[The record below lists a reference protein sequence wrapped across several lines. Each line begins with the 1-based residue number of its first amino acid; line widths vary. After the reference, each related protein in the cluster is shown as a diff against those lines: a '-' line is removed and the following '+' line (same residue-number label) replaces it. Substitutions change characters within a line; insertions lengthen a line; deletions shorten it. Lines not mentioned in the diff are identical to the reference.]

1 MSEVATHCP
10 YIGLKQNRA
19 IRFSTSTAEHRCYI
33 SGDAMDIP
41 VDQAS
46 YCLTQFHTQCPLYM
60 GSVASHNR
68 APASTGAPRKATSR
82 YRDSVVAMPS
92 ADAYEA
98 SPDVYEED
106 WASAQRAARRAAAS
120 LPRRSGGIPTSVY
133 GLVIGLL
140 VVGAVVYFYAGTL
153 LGPSAPSDAAAV
165 NPTQAAFEPLPTV
178 APTDAAVLP
187 PMSDTP
193 VPTPPPPTTAT
204 SAAAVIPPVAS
215 PTTPA
220 QPTAAPAQPNPTA
233 PAATTVPATP
243 EAKDMV
249 VRLVYGDAS
258 GQLLVPVLRTISVP
272 GKKVA
277 TSALAALF
285 TDPRNGLSR
294 ILLPDTQILSVAIVD
309 GTAVIDFN
317 KRPTGPGDVRGFA
330 AIALT
335 MYQFDSINKIKFL
348 INGVD
353 MPAENGIPYVKTN
366 LVNLWN
372 PSNLSLA
379 GSTAVTVSFVA
390 ANSKHD
396 VSLTKLI
403 DKTVNVAE
411 ATARTLLEGPGQY
424 SAALKRVIP
433 ESTQL
438 RGIRI
443 ENGVVTVDFTQ
454 PFASATDKAAVV
466 RTVAST
472 MTTINGIK
480 AVQILVE
487 GAPLSTVWGNDYNKN
502 FERPPVN
509 AE

>member
-1 MSEVATHCP
+1 MTEVATHCP

-60 GSVASHNR
+60 GSVAAHNR
-68 APASTGAPRKATSR
+68 APANTGAPRKATSR
-82 YRDSVVAMPS
+82 ERDSVVAMPS

-98 SPDVYEED
+98 SPEVYEED

-153 LGPSAPSDAAAV
+153 LGPSAPSDTAAL

-187 PMSDTP
+187 PVGDTP
-193 VPTPPPPTTAT
+193 VPTLPPATAT
-204 SAAAVIPPVAS
+204 SDPAAIPPVAS

-220 QPTAAPAQPNPTA
+220 QVTAAPAQPNPTA
-233 PAATTVPATP
+233 PVATTVPATP
-243 EAKDMV
+243 EVKDMV

-258 GQLLVPVLRTISVP
+258 GQLLVPVQRTISVP

-277 TSALAALF
+277 TAALAALF
-285 TDPRNGLSR
+285 TDPRNGLTR
-294 ILLPDTQILSVAIVD
+294 ILLPDTQILSLAIID

-335 MYQFDSINKIKFL
+335 MYQFDSISKIKFL
-348 INGVD
+348 INGVE
-353 MPAENGIPYVKTN
+353 MPTENGIPYVKSS

-372 PSNLSLA
+372 PSNLTLT
-379 GSTAVTVSFVA
+379 GSTAVTVSFVSA
-390 ANSKHD
+390 TSKHD
-396 VSLTKLI
+396 VTLTKLI
-403 DKTVNVAE
+403 EKTVNVAE
-411 ATARTLLEGPGQY
+411 ATARTLLDGPGQY
-424 SAALKRVIP
+424 SAVLKRVIP

-454 PFASATDKAAVV
+454 PFASATDKPAAV
-466 RTVAST
+466 RTVARS
-472 MTTINGIK
+472 MTTIAGIK

-487 GAPLSTVWGNDYNKN
+487 GAPLSNVWGNEYNKN
-502 FERPPVN
+502 FERPPTN